1 MKKKRHYTKPLF
13 RAQREREIVE
23 TEEAASGEAA
33 EVGETVI
40 RRPATFG
47 RGRMKGRV
55 VYVHPAGR
63 FHVVE
68 FELPRGGTLRE
79 CFAGAGK

>member
-23 TEEAASGEAA
+23 TEETVA
-33 EVGETVI
+33 GETAELGESVS

-47 RGRMKGRV
+47 RGRMRGRV

-68 FELPRGGTLRE
+68 FETRGGVIRE
-79 CFAGAGK
+79 CFW

>member
-1 MKKKRHYTKPLF
+1 MKKKRHYTKPMF
-13 RAQREREIVE
+13 RARKEVVE
-23 TEEAASGEAA
+23 VEEAASGEAA
-33 EVGETVI
+33 ELGETVS

-47 RGRMKGRV
+47 RGRMRGKV

-68 FELPRGGTLRE
+68 FETRGGVIRE
-79 CFAGAGK
+79 CFRGAGA

>member
-1 MKKKRHYTKPLF
+1 MKKKRHYTKPLL
-13 RAQREREIVE
+13 RAKKEIVE
-23 TEEAASGEAA
+23 VEEAVAGEAA
-33 EVGETVI
+33 ETGETVI

-47 RGRMKGRV
+47 RGRMSGKV

-68 FELPRGGTLRE
+68 FKTRGGMIRE
-79 CFAGAGK
+79 CFWGAGA